1 MTPLALRPLDIRLK
15 VAYLADAFNS
25 YAPTEPGNTLSRA
38 YSSLDGTHPYVA
50 MWHSIGNFYTKQEW
64 TELSDAELKEEL
76 IVAFRLGYTHKA
88 TGAIRNAEDILK
100 CVQKWRDCGWFRYE
114 QHRDGRR
121 TNVYRWAPLGVS
133 VAILLTTG
141 AWVDT
146 SA

>member
-76 IVAFRLGYTHKA
+76 IVAFRRLAIHIKPLVQSA
-88 TGAIRNAEDILK
+88 TLKTSSSASRNG
-100 CVQKWRDCGWFRYE
+100 VTV
-114 QHRDGRR
+114 DG
-121 TNVYRWAPLGVS
+121 S
-133 VAILLTTG
+133 VTSSTAMADAQTFTG
-141 AWVDT
+141 GLHLAFL
-146 SA
+146 SPSS